1 MAKTSDTKVIKK
13 DTKKDVKMDKKT
25 KTETKTVKTAKTAH
39 ADTKNTAAKK
49 VDVKPTKV
57 DSKATKSKKISIDTP
72 KPTVVGHG
80 HLVSVEYVGTLAS
93 GEEFDNSKNNGP
105 IQFVVGGNQV
115 IKGFDAAVL
124 GMKVNDAKKFKIA
137 KVDAYGD
144 INPELIQIVPLDKIP
159 EHIRTQLKVGGFLVM
174 QSPVGQQMPV
184 KVIKLDAKNVHL
196 DMNHP
201 LAGQDLTFS
210 IKLVGLENAPEQ
222 SEEDCCG
229 GSCGSGC
236 GDDCCDDSE
245 ESEEPDSCGCG
256 HKH

>member
-1 MAKTSDTKVIKK
+1 MVKDSDNKK
-13 DTKKDVKMDKKT
+13 IVKKNTKKDVKMDKKT
-25 KTETKTVKTAKTAH
+25 KTEPKKDVKKNVKTTAH
-39 ADTKNTAAKK
+39 AGHEKVAAKK
-49 VDVKPTKV
+49 VDAKTT
-57 DSKATKSKKISIDTP
+57 AAKSKKISIDKV

-80 HLVSVEYVGTLAS
+80 HLVSVDYVGTLAS
-93 GEEFDNSKNNGP
+93 GEEFDNSKQHGP

-124 GMKVNDAKKFKIA
+124 GMKVNDAKKFTIS

-144 INPELIQIVPLDKIP
+144 VNPELIQVVPLEKIP
-159 EHIRTQLKVGGFLVM
+159 EHIRKQLKVGGFLVM

-184 KVIKLDAKNVHL
+184 KVIKLDTTNVHL

-201 LAGQDLTFS
+201 LAGKDLTFN
-210 IKLVGLENAPEQ
+210 ITLVGLDNAPEPG
-222 SEEDCCG
+222 EDDCCG
-229 GSCGSGC
+229 GGCGDGSC

-245 ESEEPDSCGCG
+245 GSDDSCGCG